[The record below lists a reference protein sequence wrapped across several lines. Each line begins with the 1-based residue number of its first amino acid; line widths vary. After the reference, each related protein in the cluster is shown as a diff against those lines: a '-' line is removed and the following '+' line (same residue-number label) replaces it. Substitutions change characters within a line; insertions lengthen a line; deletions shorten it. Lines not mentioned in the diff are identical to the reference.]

1 MMDVH
6 AYLNVIPGMEGFL
19 VLLLFFVLLNTLS
32 FFKSTVSFLY
42 LIFLFFLISLREIKL
57 KLSVLSVLEW
67 NNLILFPDFF
77 FNPYAVEYF
86 TATSIS
92 FPH

>member
-77 FNPYAVEYF
+77 F
-86 TATSIS
+86 
-92 FPH
+92 